1 MPKSLFIDPNFVRQK
16 GEITFDPIPV
26 NQYDKTIEEEKKK
39 FSTEDFLRIFRDMQL
54 IREFESMFSQMTDAS
69 KICLAHLVHL
79 VKKFEYD
86 LIDCQ
91 VYSEHLKSLGAKVI
105 PRNDFSDILAKSCG
119 EIHGKSKQSW
129 PSISDYV
136 I

>member
-54 IREFESMFSQMTDAS
+54 IREFESMFSQMEEKMHAWN
-69 KICLAHLVHL
+69 H
-79 VKKFEYD
+79 
-86 LIDCQ
+86 
-91 VYSEHLKSLGAKVI
+91 
-105 PRNDFSDILAKSCG
+105 SD
-119 EIHGKSKQSW
+119 
-129 PSISDYV
+129 PY
-136 I
+136 